1 MSESLIQSMEMSVWK
16 FKPYLRLWYSR
27 VAAAAGVQMLAVAIG
42 WHMYEVTHNVVDL
55 GMVGLMQFLPR
66 VVLIFVVGT
75 AVDRYDRRKIL
86 GASLALQGLVAVIL
100 AIGVSPYGFEVG
112 RFHIYAL
119 ALLIGVAQ
127 SFTMPA
133 MQALVPNV
141 VPPKMLPSAISAG
154 ASALQGATI
163 VAPAIGGLMYGIGW
177 HRVGPPLSYGFT
189 ALCFFAAAT
198 LVWRVTLL
206 AERRS
211 SGKEPVTLDSVF
223 AGLRFMRTRPDILGA
238 VSLDLFAVLLGGAT
252 ALLPAYA
259 ETVLHLQSFGV
270 GLLRA
275 APAVGALFMSF
286 WLTKRP
292 ITRRVGKSM
301 FGAVAVFGLATIV
314 FGLSAAIADGASH
327 LFGLSEG
334 VAHVGSFAIS
344 MLSLIVLGASD
355 MVSVVIRSSFVQLET
370 PDAMRGRV
378 SAVNSLF
385 IGASNEL
392 GEFESGM
399 VAGLMGLVPGIVFG
413 GVGTIVVV
421 LVGMKVFPSLAKRD
435 HMTTPEEANA
445 LPTVSA

>member
-1 MSESLIQSMEMSVWK
+1 MRQPLVETPSLSVWK
-16 FKPYLRLWYSR
+16 FKPYLRLWWAR
-27 VAAAAGVQMLAVAIG
+27 VAAAAGVQMLAVAVG
-42 WHMYEVTHNVVDL
+42 WHMYEVTHNVFDL

-66 VVLIFVVGT
+66 VLLIFVVGT

-86 GASLALQGLVAVIL
+86 GLSLALQGLVAVIL
-100 AIGVSPYGFEVG
+100 AIGASPYGFEVG
-112 RFHIYAL
+112 RIHIYVL

-141 VPPKMLPSAISAG
+141 VPKTLLPQAISAG

-163 VAPAIGGLMYGIGW
+163 IAPAVGGLIYGIGW

-189 ALCFFAAAT
+189 AVCFFIGAT
-198 LVWRVTLL
+198 LVWGVALL
-206 AERRS
+206 AGGRVS
-211 SGKEPVTLDSVF
+211 KEPVTLDSVF

-259 ETVLHLQSFGV
+259 ETILHLESFGV

-286 WLTKRP
+286 WLTKYP
-292 ITRRVGKSM
+292 ITRKVGKRM
-301 FGAVAVFGLATIV
+301 FGAVAVFGLATVV
-314 FGLSAAIADGASH
+314 FGLSAAIADGVSH
-327 LFGLSEG
+327 LAGFSAG
-334 VAHVGSFAIS
+334 VAHAGAFVIS
-344 MLSLIVLGASD
+344 MLSLVVLGASD

-399 VAGLMGLVPGIVFG
+399 VAGLLGLVPGIVFG

-421 LVGMKVFPSLAKRD
+421 LVGMKIFPSLAKRD
-435 HMTTPEEANA
+435 HMITPEEAES
-445 LPTVSA
+445 LG

>member
-1 MSESLIQSMEMSVWK
+1 MSVDTTETAASVWR
-16 FKPYLRLWYSR
+16 FKPFLRLWYSR

-42 WHMYEVTHNVVDL
+42 WHMYEVTHNIYDL

-86 GASLALQGLVAVIL
+86 GLSLALQGLVAVIL
-100 AIGVSPYGFEVG
+100 AIGASPYGFDVG

-119 ALLIGVAQ
+119 ALVIGVAQ

-141 VPPKMLPSAISAG
+141 VPASLLPSAISAG

-163 VAPAIGGLMYGIGW
+163 VAPAIGGLIYGIGW
-177 HRVGPPLSYGFT
+177 HRIGPPISYGFT
-189 ALCFFAAAT
+189 AACFFVGTA
-198 LVWRVTLL
+198 LVWGVPLL
-206 AERRS
+206 AVRRVA
-211 SGKEPVTLDSVF
+211 KEPVTLDSVF

-259 ETVLHLQSFGV
+259 EEILHLESFGV

-275 APAVGALFMSF
+275 APAVGALIMSV
-286 WLTKRP
+286 WLTKKP
-292 ITRRVGKSM
+292 IRRRVGKTM
-301 FGAVAVFGLATIV
+301 FGAVAVFGLATVV
-314 FGLSAAIADGASH
+314 FGLSATIADGAAH
-327 LFGLSEG
+327 LFGLSAG
-334 VAHVGSFAIS
+334 VAHAGAFVVS
-344 MLSLIVLGASD
+344 MLSLVVLGASD

-370 PDAMRGRV
+370 PDDMRGRV

-399 VAGLMGLVPGIVFG
+399 VAGMMGLVPGIVFG
-413 GVGTIVVV
+413 GLGTIAVV
-421 LVGMKVFPSLAKRD
+421 LIGMKVFPSLAKRD
-435 HMTTPEEANA
+435 HMITPEEAKE
-445 LPTVSA
+445 LPPATA

>member
-1 MSESLIQSMEMSVWK
+1 MRDLMSSATLETTASVWR
-16 FKPYLRLWYSR
+16 FKPYLRLWWAR

-42 WHMYEVTHNVVDL
+42 WHMYEVTHNVYDL

-66 VVLIFVVGT
+66 VALIFVVGT
-75 AVDRYDRRKIL
+75 TVDRYDRRKIL
-86 GASLALQGLVAVIL
+86 GASLALQGLVALIL
-100 AIGVSPYGFEVG
+100 AFGSSPYGFEVG

-119 ALLIGVAQ
+119 ALAIGVAQ
-127 SFTMPA
+127 AFTMPA
-133 MQALVPNV
+133 MQSLVPNV
-141 VPPKMLPSAISAG
+141 VPASLLSQAISAG

-163 VAPAIGGLMYGIGW
+163 IAPAIGGLIYGIGW
-177 HRVGPPLSYGFT
+177 HRIGPPLSYGFT
-189 ALCFFAAAT
+189 AACFFIGTA
-198 LVWRVTLL
+198 LVWGVALL
-206 AERRS
+206 AGGRVS
-211 SGKEPVTLDSVF
+211 KEPVTLDSVF
-223 AGLRFMRTRPDILGA
+223 AGLRFMKTRPDILGA

-259 ETVLHLQSFGV
+259 ETVLHLESFGV

-286 WLTKRP
+286 WLTKFP
-292 ITRRVGKSM
+292 IHRKVGKRM

-314 FGLSAAIADGASH
+314 FGLSQEIAAGAAH
-327 LFGLSEG
+327 LLGLSAG
-334 VAHVGSFAIS
+334 VAHVGAFTVS

-421 LVGMKVFPSLAKRD
+421 LLGLKVFPSLAKRD
-435 HMTTPEEANA
+435 HMVTPEEAKA
-445 LPTVSA
+445 ME

>member
-1 MSESLIQSMEMSVWK
+1 MSETLVETPESVWK
-16 FKPYLRLWYSR
+16 FKPYMRLWYAR

-42 WHMYEVTHNVVDL
+42 WHMYEVTHNVYDL

-66 VVLIFVVGT
+66 VVLLFFVGT

-86 GASLALQGLVAVIL
+86 AASLALQGVVALVLAV
-100 AIGVSPYGFEVG
+100 GVSPYGFEVG

-119 ALLIGVAQ
+119 SLTIGVAQ
-127 SFTMPA
+127 AFTMPA

-141 VPPKMLPSAISAG
+141 VPASLLPQAISAG

-163 VAPAIGGLMYGIGW
+163 IAPAVGGLIYGIGW
-177 HRVGPPLSYGFT
+177 HRIGPPLSYGVT
-189 ALCFFAAAT
+189 AASFFIGTA
-198 LVWRVTLL
+198 LVWRVALL
-206 AERRS
+206 EGRRVS
-211 SGKEPVTLDSVF
+211 KEPVTLDSVF

-238 VSLDLFAVLLGGAT
+238 VTLDLFAVLLGGAT

-259 ETVLHLQSFGV
+259 ETILHLESFGV

-286 WLTKRP
+286 WLTKHP
-292 ITRRVGKSM
+292 IHRKVGKRM
-301 FGAVAVFGLATIV
+301 FGAVAVFGLATVV
-314 FGLSAAIADGASH
+314 FGLSQEIADGAAH
-327 LFGLSEG
+327 LFGLSSG
-334 VAHVGSFAIS
+334 VAHVGAFVIS
-344 MLSLIVLGASD
+344 MASLIVLGASD

-399 VAGLMGLVPGIVFG
+399 VAGMMGLVPGIVFG

-421 LVGMKVFPSLAKRD
+421 LLGLKIFPSLAKRD
-435 HMTTPEEANA
+435 HMVTPEEAKA
-445 LPTVSA
+445 ME